1 MKRYVESEIIFS
13 EKINEH
19 IYKMTFN
26 CLEIAADAEIGQ
38 FINVYLDKGEM
49 ILPRP
54 ISIQDIDKEK
64 GTLSIMYQIAGKGTE
79 YMSGIKAGK
88 KLNIAGPLGNG
99 FVYKNYK
106 KLALIGGGIGV
117 PPMYYSAK
125 AIKEKYPDAEIKV
138 FSGFRNKEYAILE
151 DEFKTLGVEVVTA
164 TDDGSYGYS
173 GNALQAFKES
183 GFEADAIFSCGPSVM
198 LKFVASYAK
207 EMGIPCQV
215 SMEERMGCGIG
226 ACVGC
231 AIAIKNDSAKGFEY
245 KKVCKDGPVFDGSE
259 VLWQ

>member
-1 MKRYVESEIIFS
+1 MKKYIESEIVFS
-13 EKINEH
+13 ANVNEH
-19 IYKMTFN
+19 IYKMVFN
-26 CLEIAADAEIGQ
+26 CPEIAAHAEMGQ

-54 ISIQDIDKEK
+54 ISIQDVDREK

-79 YMSGIKAGK
+79 YMTGIGAGK
-88 KLNIAGPLGNG
+88 KLNIAGPLGKG
-99 FVYKNYK
+99 FSYENNN

-125 AIKEKYPDAEIKV
+125 AIRKKHPDAKIKA
-138 FSGFRNKEYAILE
+138 FIGFRSKEFVILE
-151 DEFKTLGVEVVTA
+151 DEFRALGVETVVT
-164 TDDGSYGYS
+164 TDDGSYGCS

-183 GFEADAIFSCGPSVM
+183 GFPAEAIFACGPSVM
-198 LKFVASYAK
+198 LKFVAAFAEEK
-207 EMGIPCQV
+207 GIECQV

-231 AIAIKNDSAKGFEY
+231 AIAIKKDCENGFEY
-245 KKVCKDGPVFDGSE
+245 KKVCKDGPVFDARE